1 MLRTVSGQVLVL
13 PARHRAP
20 RRGPAVRAV
29 WHRTGGWWHI
39 PFLVLLAAGLAVR
52 LAAVAGYRPA
62 LWFNDSYDYISV
74 TLRPEPYVVR
84 PSGYSFFLR
93 LLLPFHSF
101 ELVVLVQHLIGLA
114 VGVGIY
120 VLLLRLRVP
129 ALLAAAGAA
138 PQLLDAYQVALEHMV
153 LSETLFTALLVGAV
167 LCLLWNRRVGV
178 LGALGA
184 GLFLSAAS
192 VTRSV
197 GLPLAAVAG
206 LWLLVRWPGWR
217 SAGVFA
223 AALALPLAAYCGWH
237 QAEHGTFA
245 VSGSTGIF
253 LYSRT
258 ATFADCSVLNPP
270 ERLRVLCPAGPV
282 DSLQVPSD
290 YIWHGTSPLF
300 FDIPGY
306 PYDPKNI
313 PRYTFAPGREKLAR
327 EFAVLAITRQPG
339 DYLRT
344 VAHDFRRTFRSRL
357 DDYPS
362 RMVAERY
369 SFAGAMVPVTKP
381 DHETADMRAYERGEF
396 ITTAH
401 DPAAGWLVSYQRH
414 VRVPAPAIGL
424 LLAAALA
431 GALLA
436 VRDRAL
442 RAPLLLLAAVALLAL
457 LLPPATAG
465 FDYRYVPPS
474 FPFLGAAAALA
485 AAGALRFGRGLVRR
499 LRPGPGPAAPG
510 PAIPVQPGP
519 GAGDLGPGGLGPG
532 DLGPGEPGQAE
543 PGQPRGDPGPT
554 GPPGSPGSAG
564 SRASS
569 QRSTTSRVS

>member
-20 RRGPAVRAV
+20 RRGAAVRVA

-52 LAAVAGYRPA
+52 LVAVAGYRPA
-62 LWFNDSYDYISV
+62 LWFNDSYDYIGV

-101 ELVVLVQHLIGLA
+101 ELVVLVQHLVGLA
-114 VGVGIY
+114 VGVAIY
-120 VLLLRLRVP
+120 VLLLRLGTP
-129 ALLAAAGAA
+129 AWLAAAGAA
-138 PQLLDAYQVALEHMV
+138 PQLLDAYQIALEHMV

-167 LCLLWNRRVGV
+167 ICLLWNRRVGV

-223 AALALPLAAYCGWH
+223 AALAIPVAAYCGWH

-258 ATFADCSVLNPP
+258 ATFADCAVLNPP
-270 ERLRVLCPAGPV
+270 ERLRILCPTGPV

-290 YIWHGTSPLF
+290 YIWHGESPLF
-300 FDIPGY
+300 GIPGY
-306 PYDPKNI
+306 TYDPENI
-313 PRYTFAPGREKLAR
+313 PGFTFAPEKEKLAR

-369 SFAGAMVPVTKP
+369 SFAGAMVPITGRTDRQV
-381 DHETADMRAYERGEF
+381 ADLRAYERGEF
-396 ITTAH
+396 TTTAH
-401 DPAAGWLVSYQRH
+401 DPAARWLVSYQRD

-431 GALLA
+431 GALLS

-465 FDYRYVPPS
+465 FDYRYVPPA

-485 AAGALRFGRGLVRR
+485 AAGALRFGRGLGRG
-499 LRPGPGPAAPG
+499 LRPGPGPAAPD
-510 PAIPVQPGP
+510 PAIPVQAGP
-519 GAGDLGPGGLGPG
+519 GRGNLGQV
-532 DLGPGEPGQAE
+532 EPGQVE
-543 PGQPRGDPGPT
+543 PGQPRGDPGPA
-554 GPPGSPGSAG
+554 GPAGSPGSAG